1 MLRKDESMR
10 QRDEA
15 GMSLVEIVI
24 AIVILGAVVSAL
36 LAALATAAISTK
48 SHRDLVTADAVLR
61 DYAEA
66 TKSAVRSSCTSAG
79 ATYSVTY
86 SPPNGFTTNS
96 LTGQSCPATTTMQL
110 VHLTVTLPN
119 VSTKSLDID
128 VRSP

>member
-1 MLRKDESMR
+1 MR
-10 QRDEA
+10 ERDEA

-36 LAALATAAISTK
+36 LTALATASISSK

-66 TKSAVRSSCTSAG
+66 VKSVVRSSCTSSG

-86 SPPNGFTTNS
+86 SPPSGFTTNS
-96 LTGQSCPATTTMQL
+96 LTGQSCPAPTSMQL

-119 VSTKSLDID
+119 VSTKSLDIN